1 MMEKQ
6 YRLRKNY
13 QFNYVYK
20 NGKAFSDKYLVVVFC
35 QNKNN
40 KPKIGFSIS
49 KKFGKAVKRNKMRRR
64 LKEILNK
71 RFNLLEKKYNYIFL
85 PRIVEEPA
93 SFSQLEKSVDYLL
106 SKIPKD
112 QV

>member
-20 NGKAFSDKYLVVVFC
+20 NGKAFSNKYLVVIFC

-40 KPKIGFSIS
+40 VPKIGFSIS
-49 KKFGKAVKRNKMRRR
+49 KKFGKAVRRNKMRRR
-64 LKEILNK
+64 LKEIINK
-71 RFNLLEKKYNYIFL
+71 RFSLLCTKYNYVFL
-85 PRIVEEPA
+85 PRIVDEPA
-93 SFSQLEKSVDYLL
+93 TFKQLEKSVDYLL
-106 SKIPKD
+106 GKIEK

>member
-1 MMEKQ
+1 MEKQ

-20 NGKAFSDKYLVVVFC
+20 NGKAVNDKLLVVVFC
-35 QNKNN
+35 RNRNN

-71 RFNLLEKKYNYIFL
+71 RYSLLDKRYNYIFL
-85 PRIVEEPA
+85 PRITETPA
-93 SFSQLEKSVDYLL
+93 TFAQLEKSADFLIE
-106 SKIPKD
+106 KINKID
-112 QV
+112 L

>member
-20 NGKAFSDKYLVVVFC
+20 NGKAFSDKNLVVVFC

-64 LKEILNK
+64 LKEIVNK
-71 RFNLLEKKYNYIFL
+71 RFGLLEKKYNYIFL
-85 PRIVEEPA
+85 PRIKDEPA
-93 SFSQLEKSVDYLL
+93 TFAQLEKSVDYLL
-106 SKIPKD
+106 EKVKKE
-112 QV
+112 QA